1 MSQEGKNP
9 TKLTADTEAKAR
21 NSIGCIEAQYKI
33 CRTYKNDTDTPICR
47 AGIVMQMQTTD
58 VHTAGLG
65 VWIIIWEIGIDVCIY
80 IYIYT
85 HTYYH
90 V

>member
-1 MSQEGKNP
+1 MFREVRDQETAWPDKGKQCRPFLWMDQQGMSQEGKNP

-47 AGIVMQMQTTD
+47 AGIVMQM
-58 VHTAGLG
+58 
-65 VWIIIWEIGIDVCIY
+65 
-80 IYIYT
+80 
-85 HTYYH
+85 
-90 V
+90 